1 MTVKQIL
8 GVFIFVLI
16 LIYFIRSSNK
26 KMEELVWFYSEI
38 VGNIKAACF

>member
-16 LIYFIRSSNK
+16 LIYFMRSSK

>member
-16 LIYFIRSSNK
+16 LIYFMRSSK
-26 KMEELVWFYSEI
+26 KMEELIWFYSEI